1 MTPLSTMPWW
11 MQLVVVTLIVGVS
24 VAAWWYLVRM
34 VWASLKDYLSIDER
48 WQTIKKDPIS
58 LAIVMSA
65 VYLSAAYLVASGF
78 SRFIG

>member
-1 MTPLSTMPWW
+1 MPWGA
-11 MQLVVVTLIVGVS
+11 QVIVVTLIVVVS
-24 VAAWWYLVRM
+24 VATWWLLVRS
-34 VWASLKDYLSIDER
+34 VWNSLKDYLSIDER
-48 WQTIKKDPIS
+48 WQTIKKDPIA